1 MVIRLTNLLSLALS
15 KFTPSFGFPGCR
27 AEAIVF
33 HRNLGQYQLEQVNGM
48 TIISKKTTN
57 QKWKGVP
64 LSKFI
69 GCVYEGVASMSTA
82 VMVVTE

>member
-1 MVIRLTNLLSLALS
+1 
-15 KFTPSFGFPGCR
+15 
-27 AEAIVF
+27 
-33 HRNLGQYQLEQVNGM
+33 M

-64 LSKFI
+64 LSKLT
-69 GCVYEGVASMSTA
+69 GYVYEGVASMSAA

>member
-1 MVIRLTNLLSLALS
+1 
-15 KFTPSFGFPGCR
+15 
-27 AEAIVF
+27 
-33 HRNLGQYQLEQVNGM
+33 M

-69 GCVYEGVASMSTA
+69 GHVYEGPIISRASVDRPNIYLACEEIPTA
-82 VMVVTE
+82 ASKTKFSYFA